1 MPAVQGSNI
10 MRHAF
15 ALIAAVAL
23 SALSGCAMCES
34 CLDHLYPACG
44 GCCCHH
50 ADDCC
55 RAGSA
60 FCHDGGYGPLP
71 AGEAIHGPR
80 TQTPELADPVPE
92 LPSQPSTGNGWRERP
107 QLPPSDPPLMLP
119 ETPSVDPFDVPD
131 ADPFPQ
137 TDAPQL
143 PSLLP
148 QQ

>member
-15 ALIAAVAL
+15 ALVAVVAL
-23 SALSGCAMCES
+23 AGLSGCAMCEG
-34 CLDHLYPACG
+34 CLDHLYPALG
-44 GCCCHH
+44 GCCYHH

-60 FCHDGGYGPLP
+60 FCHGEGYGPLP
-71 AGEAIHGPR
+71 AGEVIREPR

-92 LPSQPSTGNGWRERP
+92 LPFEPPTSNGWRVRP
-107 QLPPSDPPLMLP
+107 QLPPTDPPPPLP
-119 ETPSVDPFDVPD
+119 ETPSVDPLDVPQ
-131 ADPFPQ
+131 ADPLPP

-143 PSLLP
+143 PNLLP